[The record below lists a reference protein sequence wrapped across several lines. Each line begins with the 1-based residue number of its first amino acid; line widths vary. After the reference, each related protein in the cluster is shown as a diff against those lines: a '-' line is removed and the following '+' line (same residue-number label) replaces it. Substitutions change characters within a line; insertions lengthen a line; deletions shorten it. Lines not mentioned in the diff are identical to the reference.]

1 MVEARL
7 VCGKSADDV
16 ALVKDFITSANCPD
30 TFVSLHNIKG
40 GNRLKRLCPS
50 GLKDNARKAPQEILR
65 RGEITLES
73 PEYFVANLAK
83 LSSWHY
89 YQILCEACLATV
101 LKCRDCQKKSMIFEV
116 IY

>member
-1 MVEARL
+1 MAEARL

-16 ALVKDFITSANCPD
+16 ALVKDFIISANCPG

-65 RGEITLES
+65 RGEMILES
-73 PEYFVANLAK
+73 PKYFGK
-83 LSSWHY
+83 
-89 YQILCEACLATV
+89 
-101 LKCRDCQKKSMIFEV
+101 
-116 IY
+116 